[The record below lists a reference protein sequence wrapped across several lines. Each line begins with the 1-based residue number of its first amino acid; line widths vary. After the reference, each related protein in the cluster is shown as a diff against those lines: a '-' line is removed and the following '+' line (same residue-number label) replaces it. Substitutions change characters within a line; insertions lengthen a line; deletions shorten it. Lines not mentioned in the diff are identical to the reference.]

1 MAPFCER
8 YPIETQEKRMS
19 EISASQVKELRE
31 RTGAGMMDCKRALQ
45 ETGDMDAAV
54 EWLRTKG
61 AASADKRASRETRE
75 GVVEAYIHHSK
86 NVGVL
91 LELNSETDF
100 VARTDEFQDLAR
112 DLAMHVAASDPIAVA
127 PEDVPEDV
135 VERERA
141 IFLAQVKEAG
151 KPEHIADKI
160 VEGKLRKFFEE
171 STLLK
176 QKFVKNPEISV
187 EERIAE
193 TQGKLGEKI
202 AVRRFARFLLGQ

>member
-1 MAPFCER
+1 M
-8 YPIETQEKRMS
+8 
-19 EISASQVKELRE
+19 
-31 RTGAGMMDCKRALQ
+31 
-45 ETGDMDAAV
+45 
-54 EWLRTKG
+54 
-61 AASADKRASRETRE
+61 
-75 GVVEAYIHHSK
+75 
-86 NVGVL
+86 
-91 LELNSETDF
+91 
-100 VARTDEFQDLAR
+100 
-112 DLAMHVAASDPIAVA
+112 
-127 PEDVPEDV
+127 

-141 IFLAQVKEAG
+141 IFLAQVKEEG
-151 KPEHIADKI
+151 KPEHIADVI